1 MVKKLT
7 VIMVALLFA
16 FSITA
21 IAFAADKTTDVPAK
35 PEKAAPAMG
44 EKKAG
49 PQGAMKKDTTTD
61 QGEKKVTKTK
71 KAKKAKTVKKAKKAK
86 KAKKPASA
94 LPEETPKY

>member
-7 VIMVALLFA
+7 VIMVALLFT
-16 FSITA
+16 FSMTA
-21 IAFAADKTTDVPAK
+21 TAFAADKKTDVPAK

-44 EKKAG
+44 EKKAES
-49 PQGAMKKDTTTD
+49 QGVMKKDATD

-71 KAKKAKTVKKAKKAK
+71 KAKKTKKVKKAK

-94 LPEETPKY
+94 LPGEKPM

>member
-1 MVKKLT
+1 MVKRLT

-49 PQGAMKKDTTTD
+49 PQGAMKKDTTD

-71 KAKKAKTVKKAKKAK
+71 KAKKAKKVKKAKKAK

-94 LPEETPKY
+94 LPR